1 VERLLLCHEEPASNA
16 VRHGR
21 MPVRVEVLA
30 GPGWWLLEVSDA
42 APKTRWRRRPTATP
56 RPVASGY
63 TWVLAS
69 APRTAGKSWAAAST
83 CGH

>member
-1 VERLLLCHEEPASNA
+1 MERLLLCHEEPASNA

-42 APKTRWRRRPTATP
+42 APNDPPAPATDRDP
-56 RPVASGY
+56 AAF
-63 TWVLAS
+63 LAS
-69 APRTAGKSWAAAST
+69 APRTAGTSSAATSM
-83 CGH
+83 